1 MAAYVLFP
9 FWLLF
14 EHTNHLLSF
23 KLTYISLT
31 AKLFPDFGC
40 LDALK
45 GLAEISISEWQPKTI
60 QLDTSP
66 S

>member
-14 EHTNHLLSF
+14 EHTNQLLSF
-23 KLTYISLT
+23 KLTHISLT

-40 LDALK
+40 LDAL
-45 GLAEISISEWQPKTI
+45 
-60 QLDTSP
+60 
-66 S
+66 

>member
-1 MAAYVLFP
+1 
-9 FWLLF
+9 
-14 EHTNHLLSF
+14 
-23 KLTYISLT
+23 LTHISLT

-45 GLAEISISEWQPKTI
+45 GLAEISISEWQAKTT